1 MGDHKLG
8 CLPVL
13 ITMGD
18 PAGIGPEIILKA
30 MAQQPTWLDHVV
42 VAGDQACLE
51 RARSVLIAADVTQ
64 VPMLERVD
72 SLCECQTALVPGR
85 LRYVQ
90 VGEAIV
96 PPAWGEASA
105 LGGQVASRCIE
116 WACREV
122 LAGRAKGLVTA
133 PLHKRGLALAKVPYP
148 GHTEYL
154 QALAAEHLGV
164 DVSALPVRMM
174 LSTPDLCVVL
184 LSIHVSLRQALSE
197 VTHVNVLETLRI
209 THAHF
214 VRMGRSDVRIAVA
227 GLNPHAGEEGL
238 FGLEEVDI
246 VAPAVEEGRVKG
258 WRVQGPFP
266 PDTVFMN
273 ARSGRFDV
281 VVALYHDQGLIPIK
295 LMGLEHGVNTT
306 IGLPF
311 LRTSPDHGTAYDLAG
326 QGVASAASFLA
337 ALQAHAGTGSS
348 SVGSLVA
355 PSLE

>member
-1 MGDHKLG
+1 MSDHKLG

-30 MAQQPTWLDHVV
+30 MAQQPTWLDRVV
-42 VAGDQACLE
+42 VAGDQACLD
-51 RARSVLIAADVTQ
+51 RARCVLIAAGLTDV
-64 VPMLERVD
+64 PLLERVD
-72 SLCECQTALVPGR
+72 TLHACVPGR

-90 VGEAIV
+90 IGEPVV

-105 LGGQVASRCIE
+105 LGGRVASRCIE
-116 WACREV
+116 WACSEV
-122 LAGRAKGLVTA
+122 LAGRARGLVTA
-133 PLHKRGLALAKVPYP
+133 PLHKKGLALACSPYL

-174 LSTPDLCVVL
+174 LSSPELCVVL
-184 LSIHVSLRQALSE
+184 LSIHVSLRQALSA
-197 VTHVNVLETLRI
+197 VTHANVLETLRI

-214 VRMGRSDVRIAVA
+214 AMMGRPDVRIAVA

-238 FGLEEVDI
+238 FGLEEVDF
-246 VAPAVEEGRVKG
+246 VAPAVRDAQVKG
-258 WRVQGPFP
+258 WHVQGPFP

-273 ARSGRFDV
+273 ARRGWFDV

-295 LMGLEHGVNTT
+295 LMGVEHGVNTT

-326 QGVASAASFLA
+326 RGVASAASILA
-337 ALQAHAGTGSS
+337 ALQAHADADSS
-348 SVGSLVA
+348 SVGIRVT